1 MVGDDDDDSLREE
14 MLNQGLSESP
24 TSVVL
29 RGHSRK
35 PQTLQRSPAVSVS
48 RDEDRLF
55 RQLTCTCLTIP
66 MSLAFEGWS
75 GGRTSTANASAM
87 IATTRGKL
95 GV

>member
-1 MVGDDDDDSLREE
+1 
-14 MLNQGLSESP
+14 MLSQGLSELP

-29 RGHSRK
+29 REHSRK
-35 PQTLQRSPAVSVS
+35 PQKLQRSPAESIS

-55 RQLTCTCLTIP
+55 QHLTCTCLTIP

-75 GGRTSTANASAM
+75 GGRTSTASASAM

-95 GV
+95 GVQQN